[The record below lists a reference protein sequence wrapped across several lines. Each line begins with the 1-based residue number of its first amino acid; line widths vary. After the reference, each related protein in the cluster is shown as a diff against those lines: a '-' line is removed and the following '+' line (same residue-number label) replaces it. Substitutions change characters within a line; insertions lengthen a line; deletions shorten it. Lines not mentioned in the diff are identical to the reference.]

1 MSEDFLADLNLS
13 QILVSILEAVGEV
26 EVPTV
31 KFMNADFKN
40 KEIVI
45 NYDDEVPSFIFS
57 LRDKV
62 EDEVI

>member
-1 MSEDFLADLNLS
+1 MSEDFVADLNLS
-13 QILVSILEAVGEV
+13 QILVSILEAVGQV

-31 KFMNADFKN
+31 KFMNADFEN

-45 NYDDEVPSFIFS
+45 NYDDETTSFIFS

-62 EDEVI
+62 EDATV

>member
-1 MSEDFLADLNLS
+1 MSEDFVADLNLS
-13 QILVSILEAVGEV
+13 QILVSILEAVGQV

-31 KFMNADFKN
+31 KFMNADFES
-40 KEIVI
+40 KEIVV

-62 EDEVI
+62 EDGTV

>member
-1 MSEDFLADLNLS
+1 MSEDFVADLNLS
-13 QILVSILEAVGEV
+13 QILVSILEAVGQV

-31 KFMNADFKN
+31 KFMNADFEN

-62 EDEVI
+62 EDGAV

>member
-1 MSEDFLADLNLS
+1 MSEDFVADLNLS
-13 QILVSILEAVGEV
+13 QILVSILEVVGQV

-31 KFMNADFKN
+31 KFMNADFEN

-45 NYDDEVPSFIFS
+45 NYDDETTSFIFS

-62 EDEVI
+62 EDATV